1 MKRRL
6 FRTLRPHPTCKLKG
20 EKKKINTKK
29 YKEKECIMRQSFSRS
44 FRLSDPADQ
53 MGGKKKKLTGWR
65 RASFTVAIVDAL
77 FRHIVILKVGQI
89 VADARQQVGR
99 RGGDSRRRQMSQMDA
114 VRGRRAGRMGATT
127 TRR

>member
-1 MKRRL
+1 MYNETIVFPIVSL
-6 FRTLRPHPTCKLKG
+6 
-20 EKKKINTKK
+20 E
-29 YKEKECIMRQSFSRS
+29 RS
-44 FRLSDPADQ
+44 SGSN
-53 MGGKKKKLTGWR
+53 GGFLTGWW
-65 RASFTVAIVDAL
+65 RASFAVAIVDAL

-127 TRR
+127 ATRR